1 MATTGASDGVW
12 RRSSASIPFNDCVEV
27 LINKGEVR
35 VRDSKHERTT
45 ALRFGARSWTSFLRD
60 TCSP

>member
-1 MATTGASDGVW
+1 MTTTGVSDDAW

-27 LINKGEVR
+27 LINKDEVR

-45 ALRFGARSWTSFLRD
+45 ALRFGARSWHSFLRD
-60 TCSP
+60 ACSP